1 MKTFLSAV
9 AIGVASMV
17 ALAAPGSATDKPA
30 AGFIDEQIAQAA
42 PKGNFDAAKYF
53 SGKTIRVIV
62 GFAPGGGTDLQA
74 RHFAAHWG
82 DYIPGKPR
90 MAVTNITPDITA
102 GNRLHASPPDGLTLE
117 MTAGSNV
124 VNQFTNPQAKFKIE
138 ENRIVGTHTA
148 SSSTLFAAKNFP
160 YKTLKD
166 AIGGKT
172 VMRIGSRG
180 PDTAYAMRIAALSK
194 WLDFPVKFVSGLSGT
209 SDNLIAVERGD
220 IDGYLP
226 GGGGTVWYSLPTI
239 RPGWLKDGTV
249 RVFALTGPTE
259 IKLVPNKE
267 IPMPADTPYALDLIK
282 DPVQKKQF
290 EIMTKADTAYGK
302 VWMAPPNTPDHII
315 DVLRKSYEDV
325 LANKE
330 FRAKLEEL
338 MGEPVNYTHG
348 AEIEK
353 ELDAVVKGYAENV
366 ENFKEWITWAQERF

>member
-1 MKTFLSAV
+1 MKKLQSV
-9 AIGVASMV
+9 IAIGVASMV
-17 ALAAPGSATDKPA
+17 VSVASAGATDRPTVNPVE
-30 AGFIDEQIAQAA
+30 EQIAQAA
-42 PKGNFDAAKYF
+42 PKDFDAAKYF
-53 SGKTIRVIV
+53 AGKTIRVIV
-62 GFAPGGGTDLQA
+62 GFAAGGGTDIQA

-82 DYIPGKPR
+82 DHIPGKPR
-90 MAVTNITPDITA
+90 MTVTNITPDITA
-102 GNRLHASPPDGLTLE
+102 ANRLHASPPDGLTLE

-124 VNQFTNPQAKFKIE
+124 VSQFTNAQAKFKIE

-160 YKTLKD
+160 YKTLTD
-166 AIGGKT
+166 AVNGKT

-194 WLDFPVKFVSGLSGT
+194 WLNFPVKFIPGLSGT
-209 SDNLIAVERGD
+209 SDNLIALERGD

-239 RPGWLKDGTV
+239 RPDWLKDGTV

-282 DPVQKKQF
+282 DPEKKKQF
-290 EIMTKADTAYGK
+290 EIMTKADTQYGK
-302 VWMAPPNTPDHII
+302 VWMAPPGTPDHIM

-325 LANKE
+325 IADKA
-330 FRAKLEEL
+330 FRSKLEEL
-338 MGEPVNYTHG
+338 MGEPVNHTHG

-353 ELDAVVKGYAENV
+353 ELDAVVAGYAANV
-366 ENFKEWITWAQERF
+366 EKFKEWITWAQERF

>member
-1 MKTFLSAV
+1 MKILSSLV
-9 AIGVASMV
+9 AFGLATMVASV
-17 ALAAPGSATDKPA
+17 APVGATDKPA
-30 AGFIDEQIAQAA
+30 AGALNDQIAQAA
-42 PKGNFDAAKYF
+42 PKDFDAAKYF

-74 RHFAAHWG
+74 RHFAGHWG

-90 MAVTNITPDITA
+90 MTVTNVTPSITA
-102 GNRLHASPPDGLTLE
+102 ANRLHASPPDGLTLE

-124 VNQFTNPQAKFKIE
+124 VDQFTNPQAKFKIE

-172 VMRIGSRG
+172 VMRIGARG
-180 PDTAYAMRIAALSK
+180 PEQAYAMRVAALSK
-194 WLDFPVKFVSGLSGT
+194 WLGFPVKFVSGLSGT
-209 SDNLIAVERGD
+209 SDNLIALERGD
-220 IDGYLP
+220 VDGYLP

-302 VWMAPPNTPDHII
+302 VWMAPPKTPDHVM
-315 DVLRKSYEDV
+315 DVLRKSYEAV
-325 LANKE
+325 LADKN

-353 ELDAVVKGYAENV
+353 ELDAVVKGYSENF